1 MNNIPDKIV
10 TGFNNDLN
18 NLEKE
23 ELKINV
29 TSSIL
34 SFMEYAVKT
43 ADIYVSHS
51 NRNVIDSKDI
61 KKAMMLEVFL
71 YFNRPELNTNL
82 QKWRNAILYE
92 LDNDEDEDEDEDEED
107 EDEEEQEQENITTC
121 TCEICNHINNI
132 EEKWNCYEPSDELGK
147 IFKKH
152 IDNI

>member
-1 MNNIPDKIV
+1 MNNIPDKIT

-23 ELKINV
+23 ELKVNV

-43 ADIYVSHS
+43 AEIYVTHS
-51 NRNVIDSKDI
+51 NRKTIDTKDI

-71 YFNRPELNTNL
+71 YFDRADLNTSL
-82 QKWRNAILYE
+82 QKWRNTILYE
-92 LDNDEDEDEDEDEED
+92 LDNDENYMSEEEDYEEED
-107 EDEEEQEQENITTC
+107 ELSQENIKVC
-121 TCEICNHINNI
+121 ECEICKHINSI
-132 EEKWNCYEPSDELGK
+132 EEKWKIYKPSDELGK

-152 IDNI
+152 IDTI

>member
-1 MNNIPDKIV
+1 MNNIPSKIK
-10 TGFNNDLN
+10 TGFDNDLN

-34 SFMEYAVKT
+34 SFMEYAIKT
-43 ADIYVSHS
+43 AEIYVSHS
-51 NRNVIDSKDI
+51 NRKVINNKDI

-71 YFNRPELNTNL
+71 YFDRINLNDTV
-82 QKWRNAILYE
+82 QKWRNTLLYE
-92 LDNDEDEDEDEDEED
+92 LDNDENYISEED
-107 EDEEEQEQENITTC
+107 NEEDEEEETNIKM
-121 TCEICNHINNI
+121 CECEVCKHINSI
-132 EEKWNCYEPSDELGK
+132 EEKWIIYEPSDELGK

>member
-1 MNNIPDKIV
+1 MNNIPDKIT

-34 SFMEYAVKT
+34 SFMEYAAKT
-43 ADIYVSHS
+43 AEIYVSHS
-51 NRNVIDSKDI
+51 NRKVINTKDI

-71 YFNRPELNTNL
+71 YFNRVNLNDTVE
-82 QKWRNAILYE
+82 KWRNTLLYE
-92 LDNDEDEDEDEDEED
+92 LDSDENSIS
-107 EDEEEQEQENITTC
+107 EEEEEEEEEEETNIKIC
-121 TCEICNHINNI
+121 ECEICKHINSI
-132 EEKWNCYEPSDELGK
+132 EEKWKMYEPSDELGK

-152 IDNI
+152 IDTI

>member
-1 MNNIPDKIV
+1 MNNIPDKIT

-23 ELKINV
+23 ELKVNV

-43 ADIYVSHS
+43 AEIYVTHS
-51 NRNVIDSKDI
+51 NRKIIDTKDI

-71 YFNRPELNTNL
+71 YFDRGDLNTNL
-82 QKWRNAILYE
+82 QKWRNTLLYE
-92 LDNDEDEDEDEDEED
+92 LDNDENYISD
-107 EDEEEQEQENITTC
+107 EDEEEEEEDEEINIKI
-121 TCEICNHINNI
+121 CECEVCKNINSI
-132 EEKWNCYEPSDELGK
+132 EEKWKMYEPSDELGK

-152 IDNI
+152 IDTI

>member
-23 ELKINV
+23 ELKVNV

-34 SFMEYAVKT
+34 SFMEYAIKT
-43 ADIYVSHS
+43 AEIYVSHS
-51 NRNVIDSKDI
+51 NRKVINNKDI

-71 YFNRPELNTNL
+71 YFDRINLNDTV
-82 QKWRNAILYE
+82 QKWRNTLLYE
-92 LDNDEDEDEDEDEED
+92 LDNDENYISEED
-107 EDEEEQEQENITTC
+107 NEEDEEEETNIKM
-121 TCEICNHINNI
+121 CECEVCKHINSI
-132 EEKWNCYEPSDELGK
+132 EEKWIMYEPSDELGK